1 MQGCQSKRSTQITY
15 ANSVKQMYSANDC
28 NWLRLDLQDEMLKRC
43 QDLSSA
49 IGGISAMFGEDAG
62 KRARPHD
69 AEQVRGEQRGKI
81 IMNM

>member
-1 MQGCQSKRSTQITY
+1 
-15 ANSVKQMYSANDC
+15 
-28 NWLRLDLQDEMLKRC
+28 
-43 QDLSSA
+43 
-49 IGGISAMFGEDAG
+49 MFGEDAG